1 MAMNPIVKRLPPLRI
16 KHPFTAKNAVIISA
30 ASGIILTGMMMID
43 NLKFRQE
50 SPDPTRETFD
60 PNQLLFTLAHETL
73 LAFVLF
79 LFCFYI
85 FRNTSDSK
93 NNDTH
98 NNGSLLGLNPSVAA
112 IGGAMIIGFLFSMGS
127 HWVHT
132 QLFPTLGIRNMF
144 DVSMIKDGFVVLTVL
159 LITLM
164 LYNITHRQQVELET
178 EHLQAEN
185 LQNRYKSL
193 VNQIDPHFLFNSL
206 NTLDTLIETDEERAH
221 EYLQQLAQSYRYIM
235 QQQQIVTLGEE
246 LEFLNNY
253 IAMMRLRFGNTLTVI
268 QEIDS
273 AFSGY
278 KIIPISIQ
286 LLVENA
292 IKHNIVS
299 ERHPLTITIKTTPES
314 TLIVS
319 NPLQPKCDTLY
330 EGNPNTEEH
339 TGIGLVNLEQ
349 RYQLMFHRGI
359 IINHTENLFSVEI
372 PLAAQ

>member
-1 MAMNPIVKRLPPLRI
+1 MESEERKTDSYIQAKDWYLKTFEEVDHASLPAPDKKEDEVSYGNYSLPLTVKQEEMEAFCQLNGI
-16 KHPFTAKNAVIISA
+16 TAN
-30 ASGIILTGMMMID
+30 
-43 NLKFRQE
+43 
-50 SPDPTRETFD
+50 
-60 PNQLLFTLAHETL
+60 
-73 LAFVLF
+73 
-79 LFCFYI
+79 
-85 FRNTSDSK
+85 
-93 NNDTH
+93 
-98 NNGSLLGLNPSVAA
+98 
-112 IGGAMIIGFLFSMGS
+112 
-127 HWVHT
+127 
-132 QLFPTLGIRNMF
+132 
-144 DVSMIKDGFVVLTVL
+144 VLT
-159 LITLM
+159 M
-164 LYNITHRQQVELET
+164 
-178 EHLQAEN
+178 
-185 LQNRYKSL
+185 
-193 VNQIDPHFLFNSL
+193 
-206 NTLDTLIETDEERAH
+206 
-221 EYLQQLAQSYRYIM
+221 
-235 QQQQIVTLGEE
+235 GEE

-359 IINHTENLFSVEI
+359 IINHTEHLFSVEI

>member
-1 MAMNPIVKRLPPLRI
+1 MTMNPIAKRLPPLRI
-16 KHPFTAKNAVIISA
+16 KHPFTAKNAVIIGVA
-30 ASGIILTGMMMID
+30 TGIILTGMMMID

-50 SPDPTRETFD
+50 SPNPTHETFD
-60 PNQLLFTLAHETL
+60 PDQLLFTLAHETL

-85 FRNTSDSK
+85 FRNTSVYK
-93 NNDTH
+93 NTDTH
-98 NNGSLLGLNPSVAA
+98 KNGSPLELNPSVAA
-112 IGGAMIIGFLFSMGS
+112 IGGAMIIGFLFSLGS

-132 QLFPTLGIRNMF
+132 RLFPTLGIRNMF

-164 LYNITHRQQVELET
+164 LYNITHHQQAELET
-178 EHLQAEN
+178 ERLQAEN
-185 LQNRYKSL
+185 LQNQYKSL

-206 NTLDTLIETDEERAH
+206 NTLDSLIGTDEERAH

-246 LEFLNNY
+246 LDFLDNY
-253 IAMMRLRFGNTLTVI
+253 IAMMRLRFGNTLTVV

-273 AFSGY
+273 DLSSY

-292 IKHNIVS
+292 IKHNVVS
-299 ERHPLTITIKTTPES
+299 ERHPLTITVRTTPES

-319 NPLQPKCDTLY
+319 NPLQPKCDTIY
-330 EGNPNTEEH
+330 KEKTDTEEH
-339 TGIGLVNLEQ
+339 TGIGLANLEQ
-349 RYQLMFHRGI
+349 RYRLMFHRGI
-359 IINHTENLFSVEI
+359 VIKQTENQFSAEI
-372 PLAAQ
+372 PLATP